1 LGLKNKMNDKKNK
14 LNEMNTSSSSQGVGG
29 SPFRERKVRKNSK
42 RAGQPFTVAE
52 KKSVHKDAFTSTKT
66 AMVIKPK
73 SKSERSKGK
82 DIKNNPN
89 ATLAQF
95 ETKSERT
102 LRESIKNLIYLN
114 RIKYHEEQAK
124 REMNEQKL
132 RKVIRYLLT
141 EADEANKI
149 NYSST
154 GETAAAAFI
163 KKISVT
169 FDEYASLKSTQA
181 QREEFKKIYLTGI
194 KIYLDALDQ
203 QYYILNPEERQPN
216 VAAPALPPAQP
227 AGPEA
232 TTPNMSEP
240 AARRGDRKINEAAPS
255 PINSTEVNP
264 LSGINTK
271 AMRAQATT
279 AAVQAV
285 GASDKTGHGT
295 AENALNRDLPQIDPL
310 YINLTFKT
318 FSANNANGSTRT
330 TSDRK
335 DFRMMLIGDTATNTA
350 GNIANEFNKIDVS
363 NQTNDSPHKG
373 DASQTP
379 PLTPQ
384 PLPTGEP
391 AAPVAP
397 APTPSAEPSAG
408 PDLAGGETELP
419 V

>member
-1 LGLKNKMNDKKNK
+1 MSDKKINEVCSTSASQGSAANFFKERRNRRNPKRIGAPFTGQAIEAPISGIAAVYPRKKNK
-14 LNEMNTSSSSQGVGG
+14 NSNGKG
-29 SPFRERKVRKNSK
+29 S
-42 RAGQPFTVAE
+42 
-52 KKSVHKDAFTSTKT
+52 
-66 AMVIKPK
+66 KPK
-73 SKSERSKGK
+73 LAKLESKSE
-82 DIKNNPN
+82 
-89 ATLAQF
+89 QM
-95 ETKSERT
+95 
-102 LRESIKNLIYLN
+102 LREAIRNLVFLS

-124 REMNEQKL
+124 IGLQEQKL
-132 RKVIRYLLT
+132 RKVIRHLLT
-141 EADEANKI
+141 EADDAQESGLA
-149 NYSST
+149 ST
-154 GETAAAAFI
+154 GQTAGYSFL
-163 KKISVT
+163 KKIEKTT
-169 FDEYASLKSTQA
+169 FQNDFQSLRSSEE
-181 QREEFKKIYLTGI
+181 QRTEFKKVYLTGI

-391 AAPVAP
+391 AAPAAP
-397 APTPSAEPSAG
+397 APTPSAEPPAG
-408 PDLAGGETELP
+408 PDLAGGENELP